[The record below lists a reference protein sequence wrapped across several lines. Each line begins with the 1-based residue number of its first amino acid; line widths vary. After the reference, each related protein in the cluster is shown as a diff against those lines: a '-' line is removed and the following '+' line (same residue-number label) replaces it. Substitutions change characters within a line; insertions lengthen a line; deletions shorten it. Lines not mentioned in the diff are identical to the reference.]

1 MTNRRIVLASRP
13 DGEPKETNFRLE
25 TVDTGQPAEGE
36 VLLRTL
42 YLSIDP
48 YMRGRMSDAPSYAA
62 PVGIGEV
69 MVGSTVAEVVES
81 RAAAL
86 EPGDFVN
93 AFSGWQEYAVVPGR
107 GLRKLRPEQGPLSY
121 ALGVLGM
128 PGLTAY
134 TGLLN
139 IGEPKSGETVVVAAA
154 SGAVG
159 SVVGQI
165 AKIKGCRVVGIA
177 GGPEKCRY
185 VVKDLGFDACVDHR
199 SATFA
204 EDLKGACS
212 SGIDVYF
219 ENVGGKVLEAVL
231 PLMNDFGRM
240 PVCGLISQYN
250 QAELPSGPD
259 RTSLLMGAVLRKRLR
274 IQGFIVTDYAS
285 QMPDFLHDVSGWLRE
300 GRIRYKEDVV
310 EGLESAPAA
319 LLAVLAG
326 RNFGKMLVKT

>member
-13 DGEPKETNFRLE
+13 DGEPNESNFRLE
-25 TVDTGQPAEGE
+25 AVNTGQPAEGE

-93 AFSGWQEYAVVPGR
+93 AFSGWQEYAVVSGR

-177 GGPEKCRY
+177 GGPEKCRH
-185 VVKDLGFDACVDHR
+185 VVEDLRFDGCVDHR

-204 EDLKGACS
+204 EDLKGTCS

-250 QAELPSGPD
+250 QSELPSGPD
-259 RTSLLMGAVLRKRLR
+259 RTSVLLGAVLRKRLR
-274 IQGFIVTDYAS
+274 VQGFIVTDYAS

-326 RNFGKMLVKT
+326 RNFGKMLVKI

>member
-13 DGEPKETNFRLE
+13 DGEPNESNFRLE
-25 TVDTGQPAEGE
+25 AVNTGQPAEGE

-93 AFSGWQEYAVVPGR
+93 AFSGWQEYAVVSGR

-177 GGPEKCRY
+177 GGPEKCRH
-185 VVKDLGFDACVDHR
+185 VVEDLRFDGCVDHR
-199 SATFA
+199 RATFA

-212 SGIDVYF
+212 SGIDIYF

-250 QAELPSGPD
+250 QSELPAGPD
-259 RTSLLMGAVLRKRLR
+259 RTSVLLGAVLRKRLR
-274 IQGFIVTDYAS
+274 VQGFIVTDYAS

-326 RNFGKMLVKT
+326 RNFGKMLVKI